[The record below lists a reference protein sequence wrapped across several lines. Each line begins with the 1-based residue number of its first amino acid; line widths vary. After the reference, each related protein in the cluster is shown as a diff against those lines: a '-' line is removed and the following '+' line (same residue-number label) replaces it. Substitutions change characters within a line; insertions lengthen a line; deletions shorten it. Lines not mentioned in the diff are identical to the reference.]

1 MKLILTA
8 LLSASSLSL
17 AADASVQFRVSGL
30 FQPDRVADLRRQA
43 AEMTD
48 AKLESVDYDT
58 AVVSFRYDADTKP
71 FKAASPEQVL
81 KQLNESLR
89 KVSKGAF
96 VLRPLSPFP
105 IVKWEEVRIGISGLD
120 CKGCAFYAH
129 NAVCDLDGVER
140 VTASFKDSLLIAWI
154 DPSKTNR
161 DTLQSALKKRE
172 VKLAELPTAK
182 ATN

>member
-1 MKLILTA
+1 MKSILCV
-8 LLSASSLSL
+8 LLATTSLSL
-17 AADASVQFRVSGL
+17 AADATAQFRVSGL
-30 FQPDRVADLRRQA
+30 FQPDRVDDLRRQA
-43 AEMTD
+43 AEMTG
-48 AKLESVDYDT
+48 AKLESVDYET
-58 AVVSFRYDADTKP
+58 AVASFRYDADTKP

-89 KVSKGAF
+89 QVSKGAF

-105 IVKWEEVRIGISGLD
+105 RAKWEEVRIGISGLD

-129 NAVCDLDGVER
+129 NAVSELDGVER
-140 VTASFKDSLLIAWI
+140 MTASFKDGLLIAWI

-161 DTLQSALKKRE
+161 DALQTALKKRE
-172 VKLAELPTAK
+172 VKLADLPTAK